1 MGWKREI
8 LAKRIGERQNLGKR
22 QRSKTHLAIEDG
34 DPEDP
39 EATEEQEW
47 HTCLDKVKKARDAG
61 NSVLSDLEQATLK
74 CNQVKRLTKAARG
87 EADALHKELAQQLS
101 LLKKVLLKKQQGMA
115 LAKVK
120 SLLQDS
126 APKIKEVKE
135 EVKELNQL
143 ANKAASKASKS

>member
-8 LAKRIGERQNLGKR
+8 LAKRIWERQSLGKR
-22 QRSKTHLAIEDG
+22 QRSQKKLAIEDG

-47 HTCLDKVKKARDAG
+47 QTCLNKVKKARDAG

-74 CNQVKRLTKAARG
+74 CNQAKRLTKSARG
-87 EADALHKELAQQLS
+87 EADKLHKEIAQQVS
-101 LLKKVLLKKQQGMA
+101 LLKKVLLKKQQAMA

-126 APKIKEVKE
+126 AQKIKEVKE